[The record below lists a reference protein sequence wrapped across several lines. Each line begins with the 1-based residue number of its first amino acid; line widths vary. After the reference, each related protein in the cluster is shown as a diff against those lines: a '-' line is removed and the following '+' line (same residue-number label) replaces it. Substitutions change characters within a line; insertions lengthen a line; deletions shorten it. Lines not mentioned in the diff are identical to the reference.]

1 MKKTILCAALAAA
14 CAAFGAGS
22 VSAAPAVPPAPKA
35 AAEQQVVTPPSRT
48 YMDSV
53 MRAEYE
59 GTADRPMRGMVM
71 AYEERRG
78 PRPMRPGPVMRGPGP
93 ARAEGLRQAGAN
105 DESVRRPA
113 RPPRG
118 DVRRGEDRQA
128 PPQAAG
134 RGERRYHRYGPGGRV
149 HCPYGYDH
157 RRGEC
162 PYYAERHA
170 YYYDDDRYDGYD
182 DYDDG
187 WYDDDGYY
195 HHRAYRHHRGYRY

>member
-22 VSAAPAVPPAPKA
+22 VSAAPPAPPAPKA
-35 AAEQQVVTPPSRT
+35 AAEKVVTPPSRT

-71 AYEERRG
+71 AYEEMRG
-78 PRPMRPGPVMRGPGP
+78 PRPMRPGPAMRGPGP
-93 ARAEGLRQAGAN
+93 VKVAEVRETAA
-105 DESVRRPA
+105 DEGVRRPA

-118 DVRRGEDRQA
+118 DLRRD
-128 PPQAAG
+128 AARPAAAQTD
-134 RGERRYHRYGPGGRV
+134 RGERRYHRYGPRGRV
-149 HCPYGYDH
+149 DCPYGYHH

-170 YYYDDDRYDGYD
+170 YYYDDDRYDD
-182 DYDDG
+182 WDDDG